1 VNIGIDARYIQDH
14 FPGIG
19 RYAFN
24 LIRALAEVAP
34 QDRFVVFYNPTLP
47 NTRYDVSTL
56 AAYPNLELVHLA
68 IPTFSLAE
76 QHRLPQIIRHLYS
89 NPKSKIQNPKSGVA
103 LFHSPYYIKP
113 YFGLPCPSVVTIYD
127 VISARYPEYLPSW
140 RARLG
145 FELTTRLALA
155 TSAHVLTLSE
165 ASRRD
170 LVTLYRVR
178 PDRVSATLLAADDRF
193 RPQPAVAVAAV
204 RHKYGLLPDYVLYLG
219 INKPHK
225 NLLTLVDAWNVVRG
239 PWSVVSGQ
247 RSAVSGQRSAV
258 SLVLAGREDPRYPEV
273 RRRVKEL
280 GLEESVRFLG
290 DVAEADLPALY
301 TSATVFVF
309 PSLYEGFGLP
319 VLEAMACGAP
329 VVCSN
334 TSSLPE
340 VAGDAALQVPP
351 TDVAAWVEAISRV
364 LTDDALRRDLAARS
378 LARAA
383 RFSWQQTA
391 RETLEVYRACR
402 LKVASCV

>member
-1 VNIGIDARYIQDH
+1 
-14 FPGIG
+14 
-19 RYAFN
+19 
-24 LIRALAEVAP
+24 
-34 QDRFVVFYNPTLP
+34 
-47 NTRYDVSTL
+47 
-56 AAYPNLELVHLA
+56 
-68 IPTFSLAE
+68 
-76 QHRLPQIIRHLYS
+76 
-89 NPKSKIQNPKSGVA
+89 
-103 LFHSPYYIKP
+103 
-113 YFGLPCPSVVTIYD
+113 VVTIYD
-127 VISARYPEYLPSW
+127 VISARYPGYLPSW